1 MATFTKPQNL
11 NGSEL
16 MAELLSV
23 GLVVDRIVDNSDGTI
38 SFDVED
44 EEVAAPVVAAHDGTV
59 VPPEPTI
66 EDKLESVGLSLGD
79 LRAALGLE

>member
-16 MAELLSV
+16 IAEFAAV

-38 SFDVED
+38 SFDVD
-44 EEVAAPVVAAHDGTV
+44 DADAAALVVAAHDGTV

-79 LRAALGLE
+79 LRAALGLD